1 MHFGKGRRVANMQKH
16 SLLKYDPTD
25 NWLLLHAKFC
35 WDKREGGR
43 NSKEWKPRQTDFAE
57 KMHTRPQAQ
66 LRNAL
71 NTIDC
76 RVVLQRKSN
85 TVWFVSVV
93 LSATY
98 HRWKSANIIH
108 HFLLSIL
115 ALIFHIFRSFSYM
128 IWIMDISTICHPGA
142 VSLFFCSWPKR
153 AKSKV
158 FQKVCKSRQILITR
172 LNSVY

>member
-1 MHFGKGRRVANMQKH
+1 MHSGKARRVRNMQKH
-16 SLLKYDPTD
+16 SLLMYDPTD
-25 NWLLLHAKFC
+25 NWLLLHATVC
-35 WDKREGGR
+35 WDKRE
-43 NSKEWKPRQTDFAE
+43 EWKPRQTDVAE

-98 HRWKSANIIH
+98 HRWKPANIIH
-108 HFLLSIL
+108 HFLISFFVLIFLIYDMDNGYIHHLPSRRSIL
-115 ALIFHIFRSFSYM
+115 
-128 IWIMDISTICHPGA
+128 
-142 VSLFFCSWPKR
+142 VFCSWPKR

-158 FQKVCKSRQILITR
+158 FQKVCKLRQILISR
-172 LNSVY
+172 QNSVS

>member
-1 MHFGKGRRVANMQKH
+1 MHFGKGRRVGNMQKH
-16 SLLKYDPTD
+16 SLLMYDPTD
-25 NWLLLHAKFC
+25 NWLLLLATVC
-35 WDKREGGR
+35 WDKREER
-43 NSKEWKPRQTDFAE
+43 KPSQTDVAE
-57 KMHTRPQAQ
+57 KMYTWPQAQ

-108 HFLLSIL
+108 HFLFFNFGFDLPYLQIFLIYDMDNGYIHHLPSRRSIL
-115 ALIFHIFRSFSYM
+115 
-128 IWIMDISTICHPGA
+128 
-142 VSLFFCSWPKR
+142 VFCSWPKR

-158 FQKVCKSRQILITR
+158 FQKMCKLRQILPTK
-172 LNSVY
+172 LFWT

>member
-1 MHFGKGRRVANMQKH
+1 MHSGKARRVRNMQKH
-16 SLLKYDPTD
+16 SLLMYDPTD
-25 NWLLLHAKFC
+25 NWLLLHATVC
-35 WDKREGGR
+35 WDKRE
-43 NSKEWKPRQTDFAE
+43 EWKPRQTDVAE

-108 HFLLSIL
+108 HFLFSIL

-142 VSLFFCSWPKR
+142 VSLFFVLDQKEQSPKSSKKCVNR
-153 AKSKV
+153 DKS
-158 FQKVCKSRQILITR
+158 
-172 LNSVY
+172 

>member
-1 MHFGKGRRVANMQKH
+1 M
-16 SLLKYDPTD
+16 DPTD
-25 NWLLLHAKFC
+25 NWLLLHATVC
-35 WDKREGGR
+35 WDKRE
-43 NSKEWKPRQTDFAE
+43 EWKPRQTDVAE

-98 HRWKSANIIH
+98 HRWKSADIIQ
-108 HFLLSIL
+108 HFLLSLWVQSSRSFPPSPYAIL
-115 ALIFHIFRSFSYM
+115 ALYPGPCHGDSSFL
-128 IWIMDISTICHPGA
+128 IWKIYPA
-142 VSLFFCSWPKR
+142 LLSLFACHSIDFKFGYSFIMAMASPIQLCPWNV
-153 AKSKV
+153 SK
-158 FQKVCKSRQILITR
+158 
-172 LNSVY
+172 